1 MRKGG
6 DTCAIGPVRVGSGRQ
21 NVPNDCLMIG
31 ATVTQDDRLQE
42 TRPAEVVDVVHVDR
56 GCEQHAY
63 GRNMSPLTRR
73 NERSSTK
80 AVEDRQIGPARDH
93 LPKDGDAPLGPG
105 EKPGSVVIFGSGVD
119 VGPTGDEAQGHGI
132 RARAECSQEGRA
144 TAGVTTVNGDA
155 RAQKPVHLFAVPA
168 LCSTD
173 ERDWVGAVRT
183 INRTSAAA
191 THRDQHKAD
200 KTSNDARQ
208 PNAHGSRVTA
218 PLIPVTAQATLSGD
232 VGTLP
237 PIRNPYPPPEP
248 PPAPP
253 KRRWI
258 AGAIL
263 PAVIG
268 AAAALGVA
276 KLTDNDRA
284 AETRTVTAA
293 ASQDSTR
300 TPPAPSAPALPEPTP
315 DDSSPVQGVQKVVR
329 DSSPGIVLVQHS
341 QGLGTGFLIDDEGR
355 ILTNAHVV
363 EGARNVTVTYADG
376 TEQDA
381 KILAADASID
391 LAVLDVGS
399 VPPGAKPLPLGESA
413 RLTVGDPVVAIGNPL
428 GFEQTAT
435 TGIISALKRQ
445 ICSPNESIIANAIQT
460 DAAINKGNS
469 GGPLLDLRGRVIGIN
484 SQIVSQSG
492 GSEGIGFA
500 LPIDTVRPVAEAI
513 IASGIP
519 THAWIGVQGQPLT
532 PNLAKELG
540 VSQTTGVV
548 LRKVDDRGPSKKAG
562 LIGSNAPQNS
572 PPKGGD
578 IIIEIAGTPI
588 RDFGDLAQQVGSRK
602 VGDSIDLVVLRDGKK
617 VPVTM
622 TLQDR
627 PKDLEGS
634 CQ

>member
-42 TRPAEVVDVVHVDR
+42 TGPAEVVDVVHVDR

-80 AVEDRQIGPARDH
+80 AVDDRQIGLARDH
-93 LPKDGDAPLGPG
+93 LPKDVDPPLGPG
-105 EKPGSVVIFGSGVD
+105 KKPGSVLIGCSGID
-119 VGPTGDEAQGHGI
+119 VGPAGDEASGHGI
-132 RARAECSQEGRA
+132 RARTHGSQEGRS
-144 TAGVTTVNGDA
+144 TAGVTTVNCDTCS
-155 RAQKPVHLFAVPA
+155 QEPVHLFTIPTF
-168 LCSTD
+168 CSGD
-173 ERDWVGAVRT
+173 EGNRVGIRRL
-183 INRTSAAA
+183 NRTSAAA

-200 KTSNDARQ
+200 KTNRDVRR
-208 PNAHGSRVTA
+208 PNPHGSRVTA
-218 PLIPVTAQATLSGD
+218 PLILVTEQATLSSEMGS
-232 VGTLP
+232 LP
-237 PIRNPYPPPEP
+237 PIRNPYPPPAP

-258 AGAIL
+258 AGTIL
-263 PAVIG
+263 PAIIG
-268 AAAALGVA
+268 AAVALGVA

-300 TPPAPSAPALPEPTP
+300 TPSAPSAPVLPESTP
-315 DDSSPVQGVQKVVR
+315 DDSSPVQDVQKVVR

-363 EGARNVTVTYADG
+363 EDARNVTVTYADG

-381 KILAADASID
+381 RILAADASTD
-391 LAVLDVGS
+391 LAVLDVES
-399 VPPGAKPLPLGESA
+399 VPPGAKPLPLGESG

-469 GGPLLDLRGRVIGIN
+469 GGPLLDLKGRVIGIN
-484 SQIVSQSG
+484 SQIISQSG

-513 IASGIP
+513 ITSGKP

-548 LRKVDDRGPSKKAG
+548 LRKVDDRGPSKKVG
-562 LIGSNAPQNS
+562 LIGSKAPQNS

-602 VGDSIDLVVLRDGKK
+602 VGDTIDLVVLRDGKK
-617 VPVTM
+617 VPVTL

-627 PKDLEGS
+627 PKDLEGT